1 VNALFFV
8 AFGLASTFGV
18 FLFGQVVPILG
29 WNILFIMLGAMT
41 CVSLVINWKLQYKFD
56 TFMPFVKL

>member
-41 CVSLVINWKLQYKFD
+41 CVSLVINWKLQY
-56 TFMPFVKL
+56 